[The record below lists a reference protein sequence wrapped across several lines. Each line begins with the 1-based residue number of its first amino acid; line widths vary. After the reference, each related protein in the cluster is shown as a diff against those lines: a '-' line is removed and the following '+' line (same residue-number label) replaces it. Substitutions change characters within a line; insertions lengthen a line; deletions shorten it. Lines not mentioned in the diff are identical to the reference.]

1 MHSLCNTRSCIVVYQ
16 FSGLCAVFCR
26 VYQFY
31 FSRSRNLHLCIFIY
45 ISICMSCNS
54 DWFFPV
60 FYTWLNAFYNN
71 RCTKYSSVKYCTD
84 RSVRTPPHFFQIVL
98 FHTCRIR
105 CDCCT
110 FYCNFIFLGCISSID
125 CYLIICLISM
135 FQTQIIIFCV
145 QFNIW
150 LQKIFFDHLPE
161 NSCHLVSVHLYD
173 RCCHFNFCHGICLL
187 SICSRHL
194 LLFFQMQIFH
204 HV

>member
-84 RSVRTPPHFFQIVL
+84 RSVRTLPHFFQIVL

-110 FYCNFIFLGCISSID
+110 FYCNFIFLGCIGCID
-125 CYLIICLISM
+125 SHLIISLISVL
-135 FQTQIIIFCV
+135 QTQIIIFCV

-150 LQKIFFDHLPE
+150 LQKVFFDHLPE
-161 NSCHLVSVHLYD
+161 DSCHFVPVHLYD
-173 RCCHFNFCHGICLL
+173 WCCHFNFCHDVCLL

-194 LLFFQMQIFH
+194 SLFFQMQIFH
-204 HV
+204 HM